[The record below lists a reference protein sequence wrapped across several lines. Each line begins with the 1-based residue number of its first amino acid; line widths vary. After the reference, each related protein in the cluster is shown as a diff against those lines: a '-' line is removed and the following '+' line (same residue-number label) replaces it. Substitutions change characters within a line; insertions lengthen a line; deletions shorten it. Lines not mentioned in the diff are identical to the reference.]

1 MVATTDPYMT
11 EDADDAASLDVLEQ
25 SLQAQIKDGNLK
37 FIFCFKRLDGPNDAK
52 RALGPYMLLYEI
64 ATSESILSFV

>member
-37 FIFCFKRLDGPNDAK
+37 FLF
-52 RALGPYMLLYEI
+52 
-64 ATSESILSFV
+64 LSDSTGRTIRNVL